1 MVQQLVIWLLMKE
14 LFVAEAILY
23 LFNNLYGNLFLLI
36 TYGLAIYELMTFHVC
51 LIIYGHFTI
60 LD

>member
-1 MVQQLVIWLLMKE
+1 MKE

-51 LIIYGHFTI
+51 LIIYGHSTI